1 MTMNRLNMNK
11 NPLLSITDLIDFP
24 SIKPEHVVPGM
35 KSLIEEAQN
44 TLNVV
49 TQDSTPA
56 TWDDVI
62 TPLEK
67 KTLAL
72 SRAWGAVSHLMS
84 VCDEPELRKAYN
96 EALPLVTQFW
106 IGLSQSNLSQ
116 KYKAIRES
124 DEYAKLSAVR
134 QRIIDEELVDF
145 KLAGAFLPDDKKT
158 QLKSVKEALAQES
171 QKFSEN
177 LLDATNAYSLLV
189 EDEKELAGI
198 PADDIASFK
207 ETAEAA
213 GQQGWRITLQIPH
226 YLAVLQYAQN
236 RKLRETLY
244 HAYVTRASELDFE
257 GKFNNNDVMRR
268 IVELRAQEASLLGY
282 QNYGEVSL
290 ATKMAKSPA
299 EVIAFLRDLA
309 QKSLPQAKEDMNE
322 VKTFAKDK
330 LGISDP
336 QSWDLPYA
344 SEKLR
349 EARYSF
355 SDQEVKQ
362 YFTLPAVFSGLFG
375 LVQKLFDIRIVKDT
389 APVWHPD
396 VQFFRIENKDG
407 EKIAQFY
414 MDLYARPNKRGGAWM
429 DNDRTRN
436 RLYGT
441 LQTPVAYLVCNFA
454 KPVGGKPALLTHDDV
469 LTLFHE
475 FGHGLHHMLSRIEE
489 PAASGINGVEWDAVE
504 CPSQFMENF
513 AWDWTVLESL
523 TSHVQTGEKL
533 PRTLYDKMLAAKNF
547 QSAMAMVRQLEFGL
561 FDMRLHTEFNPQKDT
576 ILGLLSN
583 VRKEVAVTHQ
593 PDYNRFPNSF
603 SHIFA
608 GGYAAG
614 YYSYKWAEV
623 LSSDAFSLFEETG
636 VLNPET
642 GKKWLNEVLAVG
654 SSRPA
659 MESFIAFRGRAP
671 RIDALLRHSGIRP
684 IAK

>member
-1 MTMNRLNMNK
+1 MSN
-11 NPLLSITDLIDFP
+11 NPLLSINDLIDFP
-24 SIKPEHVVPGM
+24 AIKPEHVVPAM
-35 KSLIEEAQN
+35 KSLIADAQE
-44 TLNVV
+44 TLSIV
-49 TQDSTPA
+49 TQDLTPA

-84 VCDEPELRKAYN
+84 VCDEPQLRKAYN
-96 EALPLVTQFW
+96 EALPIVTQFW
-106 IGLSQSNLSQ
+106 IGLSQSSLSQ
-116 KYKAIRES
+116 KYKAIKES
-124 DEYAKLSAVR
+124 DGFKNLSAVR
-134 QRIIDEELVDF
+134 QRIINEELIDF
-145 KLAGAFLPDDKKT
+145 KLAGAFLPEDRKAELKT
-158 QLKSVKEALAQES
+158 VKETLAQES

-177 LLDATNAYSLLV
+177 LLDATNAYGLLV
-189 EDEKELAGI
+189 DDEKELAGI
-198 PADDIASFK
+198 PADDIAAFK
-207 ETAEAA
+207 ETAQAA
-213 GQQGWRITLQIPH
+213 NQEGYRITLQIPH

-244 HAYVTRASELDFE
+244 HAYVIRASELDFD

-268 IVELRAQEASLLGY
+268 IVDLRAQEARLLGY
-282 QNYGEVSL
+282 RNYGEVSL
-290 ATKMAKSPA
+290 ATKMAKTPE
-299 EVIAFLRDLA
+299 EVVAFLRDLA
-309 QKSLPQAKEDMNE
+309 QKSLPQAKADMAE
-322 VKTFAKDK
+322 VKAFAKDN
-330 LGISDP
+330 LGIADP
-336 QSWDLPYA
+336 QSWDLPHA

-349 EARYSF
+349 EARYAY

-362 YFTLPAVFSGLFG
+362 YFTLPAVFNGLFG
-375 LVQKLFDIRIVKDT
+375 LVQTLFNIRIVKDN

-396 VQFFRIENKDG
+396 VQFFRIENAQG

-414 MDLYARPNKRGGAWM
+414 VDLYARPNKRGGAWM

-436 RLYGT
+436 RLYGA

-454 KPVGGKPALLTHDDV
+454 KPVGDKPALLTHDDV

-489 PAASGINGVEWDAVE
+489 PSASGINGVEWDAVE

-533 PRTLYDKMLAAKNF
+533 PRSLYDKMLAAKNF

-561 FDMRLHTEFNPQKDT
+561 FDMLLHTEFDSQKDN
-576 ILGLLSN
+576 ILDLLAE
-583 VRKEVAVTHQ
+583 VRKEVAVTKQ

-659 MESFIAFRGRAP
+659 MDSFIAFRGRAP
-671 RIDALLRHSGIRP
+671 KIDALLRHSGIKP

>member
-1 MTMNRLNMNK
+1 MSN

-24 SIKPEHVVPGM
+24 AIKPEHVVPGM
-35 KSLIEEAQN
+35 KALIEEAQA
-44 TLNVV
+44 TLTEV
-49 TQDSTPA
+49 TKDTTPA

-62 TPLEK
+62 APLER

-84 VCDEPELRKAYN
+84 VCDEPQLRKAYN
-96 EALPLVTQFW
+96 EALPIVTQFW

-116 KYKAIRES
+116 KYKAIKES
-124 DEYAKLSAVR
+124 AAFKSLSAVR
-134 QRIIDEELVDF
+134 RRIINEELIDF
-145 KLAGAFLPDDKKT
+145 KLAGAFLPQAQKAELKK
-158 QLKSVKEALAQES
+158 VKEALAQES

-177 LLDATNAYSLLV
+177 LLDATNAYGLLV
-189 EDEKELAGI
+189 EDVKELEGI

-207 ETAEAA
+207 ETAEAN
-213 GQQGWRITLQIPH
+213 QQKGYRITLQVPH

-244 HAYVTRASELDFE
+244 HAYVTRASEFDFE
-257 GKFNNNDVMRR
+257 GKFNNNEVMRR
-268 IVELRAQEASLLGY
+268 IVELREKEASILGY
-282 QNYGEVSL
+282 RNYGEVSL
-290 ATKMAKSPA
+290 ATKMAQSPDQ
-299 EVIAFLRDLA
+299 VIAFLRDLA
-309 QKSLPQAKEDMNE
+309 QKSLPQAKADMAE
-322 VKTFAKDK
+322 VKTFAKEK
-330 LGISDP
+330 LGIDDP
-336 QSWDLPYA
+336 QSWDLPFA

-349 EARYSF
+349 EARYAY

-362 YFTLPAVFSGLFG
+362 YFTLPAVFKGLFG
-375 LVQKLFDIRIVKDT
+375 LVQTLFNIRIVKDN

-396 VQFFRIENKDG
+396 VQFFRIENAQG
-407 EKIAQFY
+407 EKVAQFY
-414 MDLYARPNKRGGAWM
+414 VDLYARPNKRGGAWM

-436 RLYGT
+436 CLYGS

-454 KPVGGKPALLTHDDV
+454 KPVGDKPSLLTHDDV

-475 FGHGLHHMLSRIEE
+475 FGHSLHHMLSRIEE

-533 PRTLYDKMLAAKNF
+533 PRSLYDKMLAAKNF

-561 FDMRLHTEFNPQKDT
+561 FDMLLHTEFDSQKDN
-576 ILGLLSN
+576 ILDLLAK
-583 VRKEVAVTHQ
+583 VRKEVAVTEQ

-659 MESFIAFRGRAP
+659 MDSFIAFRGRAP
-671 RIDALLRHSGIRP
+671 KIDALLRHSGIKP

>member
-1 MTMNRLNMNK
+1 MSN
-11 NPLLSITDLIDFP
+11 NPLLSINDLIDFP
-24 SIKPEHVVPGM
+24 AIKPEHVVPAM
-35 KSLIEEAQN
+35 KSLIADAQE
-44 TLNVV
+44 TLSIV
-49 TQDSTPA
+49 TQDLTPA

-96 EALPLVTQFW
+96 EALPIVTQFW
-106 IGLSQSNLSQ
+106 IGLSQSSLSQ
-116 KYKAIRES
+116 KYKAIKES
-124 DEYAKLSAVR
+124 DGFKNLSAVR
-134 QRIIDEELVDF
+134 QRIINEELIDF
-145 KLAGAFLPDDKKT
+145 KLAGAFLPEDRKT
-158 QLKSVKEALAQES
+158 ELKTVKETLAQES

-177 LLDATNAYSLLV
+177 LLDATNAYGLLV
-189 EDEKELAGI
+189 DDEKELAGI
-198 PADDIASFK
+198 PADDIAAFK
-207 ETAEAA
+207 ETAQAA
-213 GQQGWRITLQIPH
+213 NQEGYRITLQIPH

-244 HAYVTRASELDFE
+244 HAYVIRASELDFD

-268 IVELRAQEASLLGY
+268 IVELRAQEARLLGY
-282 QNYGEVSL
+282 KNYGEVSL
-290 ATKMAKSPA
+290 ATKMAKTPE
-299 EVIAFLRDLA
+299 EVVAFLRDLA
-309 QKSLPQAKEDMNE
+309 QKSLPQAKADMAE
-322 VKTFAKDK
+322 VKAFAKDN
-330 LGISDP
+330 LGIADP

-349 EARYSF
+349 EARYAY

-362 YFTLPAVFSGLFG
+362 YFTLPAVFNGLFG
-375 LVQKLFDIRIVKDT
+375 LVQTLFNIRIVKDN

-396 VQFFRIENKDG
+396 VQFFRIENAQG

-414 MDLYARPNKRGGAWM
+414 VDLYARPNKRGGAWM

-436 RLYGT
+436 RLYGS

-454 KPVGGKPALLTHDDV
+454 KPVGDKPALLTHDDV

-489 PAASGINGVEWDAVE
+489 PSASGINGVEWDAVE

-533 PRTLYDKMLAAKNF
+533 PRSLYDKMLAAKNF

-561 FDMRLHTEFNPQKDT
+561 FDMLLHTEFDSQKDN
-576 ILGLLSN
+576 ILDLLAQ
-583 VRKEVAVTHQ
+583 VRKEVAVTQQ

-659 MESFIAFRGRAP
+659 MDSFIAFRGRAP
-671 RIDALLRHSGIRP
+671 KIDALLRHSGIKP

>member
-1 MTMNRLNMNK
+1 M
-11 NPLLSITDLIDFP
+11 NPLLTLNDLIDFP

-35 KSLIEEAQN
+35 KTLIAEAQAV
-44 TLNVV
+44 LDNV
-49 TQDSTPA
+49 TKESTPP
-56 TWDDVI
+56 TWEDVI

-67 KTLAL
+67 KTLTL

-96 EALPLVTQFW
+96 EALPIVTQFW

-124 DEYAKLSAVR
+124 EEFKNLSAVR
-134 QRIIDEELVDF
+134 QRIVNEELIDF
-145 KLAGAFLPDDKKT
+145 KLAGAFLPKDKKAE
-158 QLKSVKEALAQES
+158 LKTVKESLAQES

-177 LLDATNAYSLLV
+177 LLDATNAYGLLV

-213 GQQGWRITLQIPH
+213 DQKGYRITLQIPH
-226 YLAVLQYAQN
+226 YLAVLQYADN

-257 GKFNNNDVMRR
+257 GKFNNNDVMNR
-268 IVELRAQEASLLGY
+268 IVELRAKEASLLGY
-282 QNYGEVSL
+282 RNYGEVSL
-290 ATKMAKSPA
+290 ATKMAKSPQ
-299 EVIAFLRDLA
+299 EVVSFLRDLA
-309 QKSLPQAKEDMNE
+309 QKSLPQAKADMAE
-322 VKTFAKDK
+322 VKTFAKEK
-330 LGISDP
+330 LGIDDP

-349 EARYSF
+349 EAQYAF

-362 YFTLPAVFSGLFG
+362 YFTLPAVFKGLFG
-375 LVQKLFDIRIVKDT
+375 LVQTLFNIRIVKDN

-396 VQFFRIENKDG
+396 VKFFRIENAQG

-436 RLYGT
+436 RLYGK

-454 KPVGGKPALLTHDDV
+454 KPVGDKPALLTHVDV

-513 AWDWTVLESL
+513 AWDWTVIENL

-533 PRTLYDKMLAAKNF
+533 PRSLYDKMLAAKNF

-561 FDMRLHTEFNPQKDT
+561 FDMLLHTEFDPAKDS
-576 ILGLLSN
+576 IQSLLLK

-636 VLNPET
+636 VLNSQT
-642 GKKWLNEVLAVG
+642 GKKWLDEVLAVG

-659 MESFIAFRGRAP
+659 MDSFIAFRGRAP
-671 RIDALLRHSGIRP
+671 KIDALLRHSGIKP

>member
-1 MTMNRLNMNK
+1 MSN
-11 NPLLSITDLIDFP
+11 NPLLSINDLIDFP
-24 SIKPEHVVPGM
+24 AIKPEHVVPAM
-35 KSLIEEAQN
+35 KSLIADAQE
-44 TLNVV
+44 TLSIV
-49 TQDSTPA
+49 TQDLTPA

-96 EALPLVTQFW
+96 EALPIVTQFW
-106 IGLSQSNLSQ
+106 IGLSQSSLSQ
-116 KYKAIRES
+116 KYKAIKES
-124 DEYAKLSAVR
+124 DGFKNLSAVR
-134 QRIIDEELVDF
+134 QRIINEELIDF
-145 KLAGAFLPDDKKT
+145 KLAGAFLPEDKKAE
-158 QLKSVKEALAQES
+158 LKTVKETLAQES

-177 LLDATNAYSLLV
+177 LLDATNAYGLLV
-189 EDEKELAGI
+189 DDEKDLAGI
-198 PADDIASFK
+198 PADDIAAFK
-207 ETAEAA
+207 ETAQAA
-213 GQQGWRITLQIPH
+213 NQEGYRITLQIPH

-244 HAYVTRASELDFE
+244 HAYVIRASELDFD

-268 IVELRAQEASLLGY
+268 IVDLRAQEARLLGY
-282 QNYGEVSL
+282 RNYGEVSL
-290 ATKMAKSPA
+290 ATKMAKTPE
-299 EVIAFLRDLA
+299 EVVAFLRDLA
-309 QKSLPQAKEDMNE
+309 QKSLPQAKADMAE
-322 VKTFAKDK
+322 VKAFAKDN
-330 LGISDP
+330 LGIADP

-349 EARYSF
+349 EARYAY

-362 YFTLPAVFSGLFG
+362 YFTLPAVFNGLFG
-375 LVQKLFDIRIVKDT
+375 LVQTLFNIRIVKDN

-396 VQFFRIENKDG
+396 VQFFRIENAQG

-414 MDLYARPNKRGGAWM
+414 VDLYARPNKRGGAWM

-436 RLYGT
+436 RLYGA

-454 KPVGGKPALLTHDDV
+454 KPVGDKPALLTHDDV

-489 PAASGINGVEWDAVE
+489 PSASGINGVEWDAVE

-533 PRTLYDKMLAAKNF
+533 PRSLYDKMLAAKNF

-561 FDMRLHTEFNPQKDT
+561 FDMLLHTEFDSQKDN
-576 ILGLLSN
+576 ILDLLAQ
-583 VRKEVAVTHQ
+583 VREEVAVTQQ

-659 MESFIAFRGRAP
+659 MDSFIAFRGRAP
-671 RIDALLRHSGIRP
+671 KIDALLRHSGIKP

>member
-1 MTMNRLNMNK
+1 M
-11 NPLLSITDLIDFP
+11 NPLLTLNDLIDFP

-35 KSLIEEAQN
+35 KALIAEAQRV
-44 TLNVV
+44 LDNV
-49 TQDSTPA
+49 TKESTPA
-56 TWDDVI
+56 TWEDVI

-67 KTLAL
+67 KTLTL

-96 EALPLVTQFW
+96 EALPIVTQFW

-124 DEYAKLSAVR
+124 EGFKDLSAVR
-134 QRIIDEELVDF
+134 QRIVNEELIDF
-145 KLAGAFLPDDKKT
+145 KLAGAFLPEDKKAE
-158 QLKSVKEALAQES
+158 LKKVKESLAQES

-177 LLDATNAYSLLV
+177 LLDATNAYGLLV
-189 EDEKELAGI
+189 KDEKELAGI

-213 GQQGWRITLQIPH
+213 DQKGYRITLQIPH
-226 YLAVLQYAQN
+226 YLAVLQYADN

-257 GKFNNNDVMRR
+257 GKFNNNEVMKR
-268 IVELRAQEASLLGY
+268 IVELRATEASLLGY
-282 QNYGEVSL
+282 HNYGEVSL
-290 ATKMAKSPA
+290 ATKMANTPK
-299 EVIAFLRDLA
+299 EVVSFLRDLA
-309 QKSLPQAKEDMNE
+309 QKSLPQAKADMAE
-322 VKTFAKDK
+322 VKAFAKEK
-330 LGISDP
+330 LGIEDP

-349 EARYSF
+349 EAQYAF

-362 YFTLPAVFSGLFG
+362 YFTLPAVFKGLFG
-375 LVQKLFDIRIVKDT
+375 LVQTLFNIRIVKDR

-396 VQFFRIENKDG
+396 VQFFRIENAQG

-436 RLYGT
+436 RLYGE

-454 KPVGGKPALLTHDDV
+454 KPVGDKPALLTHDDV

-513 AWDWTVLESL
+513 AWDWTVIENL
-523 TSHVQTGEKL
+523 TARVQTGEKL
-533 PRTLYDKMLAAKNF
+533 PRSLYDKMLAAKNF

-561 FDMRLHTEFNPQKDT
+561 FDMLLHTEFDPTKDT
-576 ILGLLSN
+576 IQGLLLQ

-636 VLNPET
+636 VLNPQT
-642 GKKWLNEVLAVG
+642 GKKWLEEVLAVG

-671 RIDALLRHSGIRP
+671 RIDALLRHSGIKP

>member
-1 MTMNRLNMNK
+1 MSN
-11 NPLLSITDLIDFP
+11 NPLLSISDLIDFP
-24 SIKPEHVVPGM
+24 AIKPEHVVPAM
-35 KSLIEEAQN
+35 KSLIADAQE
-44 TLNVV
+44 TLTAV

-67 KTLAL
+67 KTLSL

-84 VCDEPELRKAYN
+84 VCDEPQLRKAYN
-96 EALPLVTQFW
+96 EALPIVTQFW
-106 IGLSQSNLSQ
+106 IGLSQSSLSQ
-116 KYKAIRES
+116 KYKAIKES
-124 DEYAKLSAVR
+124 DSFRNLSAVR
-134 QRIIDEELVDF
+134 QRIINEELIDF
-145 KLAGAFLPDDKKT
+145 KLAGAFLPEDKKAE
-158 QLKSVKEALAQES
+158 LKTVKETLAQES

-177 LLDATNAYSLLV
+177 LLDATNAYGLLV
-189 EDEKELAGI
+189 DDEKELAGI
-198 PADDIASFK
+198 PADDIAAFK
-207 ETAEAA
+207 ETAQAA
-213 GQQGWRITLQIPH
+213 NQEGYRITLQIPH

-244 HAYVTRASELDFE
+244 HAYVIRASELDFD
-257 GKFNNNDVMRR
+257 GKFNNNNVMRR
-268 IVELRAQEASLLGY
+268 IVDLRAQEARLLGY
-282 QNYGEVSL
+282 RNYGEVSL
-290 ATKMAKSPA
+290 ATKMAKTPE
-299 EVIAFLRDLA
+299 EVVAFLRDLA
-309 QKSLPQAKEDMNE
+309 QKSLPQANADMAE
-322 VKTFAKDK
+322 VKAFAKDN
-330 LGISDP
+330 LGIADP

-349 EARYSF
+349 EARYAY

-375 LVQKLFDIRIVKDT
+375 LVQTLFNIRIVKDN

-396 VQFFRIENKDG
+396 VQFFRIENAQG

-414 MDLYARPNKRGGAWM
+414 VDLYARPNKRGGAWM

-436 RLYGT
+436 RLYGS

-454 KPVGGKPALLTHDDV
+454 KPVGDKPALLTHDDV

-489 PAASGINGVEWDAVE
+489 PSASGINGVEWDAVE

-533 PRTLYDKMLAAKNF
+533 PRSLYDKMLAAKNF

-561 FDMRLHTEFNPQKDT
+561 FDMLLHTEFDSQKDN
-576 ILGLLSN
+576 ILDLLAE
-583 VRKEVAVTHQ
+583 VRKEVAVTKQ

-642 GKKWLNEVLAVG
+642 GQKWLNEVLAVG

-659 MESFIAFRGRAP
+659 MDSFIAFRGRAP
-671 RIDALLRHSGIRP
+671 KIDALLRHSGIKP

>member
-1 MTMNRLNMNK
+1 M
-11 NPLLSITDLIDFP
+11 NPLLTINDLIDFP

-35 KSLIEEAQN
+35 KTLIAEAQAV
-44 TLNVV
+44 LDNV
-49 TQDSTPA
+49 TKESTPA
-56 TWDDVI
+56 TWEDVI

-67 KTLAL
+67 KTLTL

-96 EALPLVTQFW
+96 EALPIVTQFW

-124 DEYAKLSAVR
+124 EEFKNLSAVR
-134 QRIIDEELVDF
+134 QRIVNEELIDF
-145 KLAGAFLPDDKKT
+145 KLAGAFLPKDKKAE
-158 QLKSVKEALAQES
+158 LKTVKESLAQES

-177 LLDATNAYSLLV
+177 LLDATNAYGLLI

-213 GQQGWRITLQIPH
+213 DQKGYRITLQIPH
-226 YLAVLQYAQN
+226 YLAVLQYADN

-257 GKFNNNDVMRR
+257 GKFNNNDVMNR
-268 IVELRAQEASLLGY
+268 IVELRAKEASLLGY
-282 QNYGEVSL
+282 RNYGEVSL
-290 ATKMAKSPA
+290 ATKMAKSPQ
-299 EVIAFLRDLA
+299 EVVSFLRDLA
-309 QKSLPQAKEDMNE
+309 QKSLPQAKADMAE
-322 VKTFAKDK
+322 VKTFAKEK
-330 LGISDP
+330 LGIDDP

-349 EARYSF
+349 EAQYAF

-362 YFTLPAVFSGLFG
+362 YFTLPAVFKGLFG
-375 LVQKLFDIRIVKDT
+375 LVQTLFNIRIVKDN

-396 VQFFRIENKDG
+396 VQFFRIENAQG

-436 RLYGT
+436 RLYGK

-454 KPVGGKPALLTHDDV
+454 KPVGDKPALLTHDDV

-513 AWDWTVLESL
+513 AWDWTVIENL

-533 PRTLYDKMLAAKNF
+533 PRSLYDKMLAAKNF

-561 FDMRLHTEFNPQKDT
+561 FDMLLHTEFDPAKDS
-576 ILGLLSN
+576 IQSLLLK

-636 VLNPET
+636 VLNSQT
-642 GKKWLNEVLAVG
+642 GKKWLDEVLAVG

-659 MESFIAFRGRAP
+659 MDSFIAFRGRAP
-671 RIDALLRHSGIRP
+671 KIDALLRHSGIKP

>member
-1 MTMNRLNMNK
+1 MAVNMSN

-24 SIKPEHVVPGM
+24 SIKPEHIVPGM
-35 KSLIEEAQN
+35 KALIEEAQAAL
-44 TLNVV
+44 TEV
-49 TQDSTPA
+49 TKDTTPA

-62 TPLEK
+62 APLER

-84 VCDEPELRKAYN
+84 VCDEPNLRKAYN
-96 EALPLVTQFW
+96 EALPTVTQFW

-116 KYKAIRES
+116 KYKAIKES
-124 DEYAKLSAVR
+124 EAFKSLSPVR
-134 QRIIDEELVDF
+134 QRIINEELIDF
-145 KLAGAFLPDDKKT
+145 KLAGAFLPDEQKA
-158 QLKSVKEALAQES
+158 QLKTVKESLAQES

-207 ETAEAA
+207 ETAEANNQK
-213 GQQGWRITLQIPH
+213 GYRITLQVPH

-244 HAYVTRASELDFE
+244 HAYVTRASEFDFD

-268 IVELRAQEASLLGY
+268 IVALREKEAKILGY
-282 QNYGEVSL
+282 RNYGEVSL
-290 ATKMAKSPA
+290 ATKMAESPDQ
-299 EVIAFLRDLA
+299 VIAFLRDLA
-309 QKSLPQAKEDMNE
+309 QKSLPQAKTDMAE
-322 VKTFAKDK
+322 VKTFAKEK
-330 LGISDP
+330 LGIDDP
-336 QSWDLPYA
+336 QSWDLPFA

-349 EARYSF
+349 EARYAY

-362 YFTLPAVFSGLFG
+362 YFTLPAVFKGLFG
-375 LVQKLFDIRIVKDT
+375 LVQTLFNIRIVKDT

-396 VQFFRIENKDG
+396 VQFFRIENEKG
-407 EKIAQFY
+407 EKVAQFY

-454 KPVGGKPALLTHDDV
+454 KPVGDKPALLTHDDV

-513 AWDWTVLESL
+513 AWDWTVLENL
-523 TSHVQTGEKL
+523 TSHVKTGEKL
-533 PRTLYDKMLAAKNF
+533 PRALYEKMLAAKNF

-561 FDMRLHTEFNPQKDT
+561 FDMLLHTSFDSSKDD
-576 ILGLLSN
+576 ILTLLN
-583 VRKEVAVTHQ
+583 EVRKEVAVTVQ
-593 PDYNRFPNSF
+593 PDYNRFANSF

-659 MESFIAFRGRAP
+659 MDSFIAFRGRAP
-671 RIDALLRHSGIRP
+671 RIDALLRHSGIKP
-684 IAK
+684 VAQ

>member
-1 MTMNRLNMNK
+1 MST

-24 SIKPEHVVPGM
+24 AIKPEHVVPGM
-35 KSLIEEAQN
+35 KALIDDAQK
-44 TLNVV
+44 TLTAV

-62 TPLEK
+62 SPLEK

-84 VCDEPELRKAYN
+84 VCDEPQLRKAYN
-96 EALPLVTQFW
+96 EALPIVTQFW

-116 KYKAIRES
+116 KYKAIKESREFK
-124 DEYAKLSAVR
+124 KLSSVR
-134 QRIIDEELVDF
+134 QRIINEELIDF
-145 KLAGAFLPDDKKT
+145 KLAGAFLPADKKAE
-158 QLKSVKEALAQES
+158 LKKVKETLAQES

-177 LLDATNAYSLLV
+177 LLDATNAYGLLV

-207 ETAEAA
+207 ETAEAT
-213 GQQGWRITLQIPH
+213 GQKGYRITLQVPH

-244 HAYVTRASELDFE
+244 HAYVTRASEFDFE

-268 IVELRAQEASLLGY
+268 IVQLREEEAKFLGY
-282 QNYGEVSL
+282 KNYGEVSL
-290 ATKMAKSPA
+290 ATKMADSP
-299 EVIAFLRDLA
+299 EQVVSFLRDLA
-309 QKSLPQAKEDMNE
+309 HKSLPQAKADMAE
-322 VKTFAKDK
+322 VKTFAKEK
-330 LGISDP
+330 LGIDDP

-349 EARYSF
+349 EAQYAF

-362 YFTLPAVFSGLFG
+362 YFTLPAVFGGLFG
-375 LVQKLFDIRIVKDT
+375 LVQTLFNIRIVKDT

-396 VQFFRIENKDG
+396 VQFFRIENEQG

-436 RLYGT
+436 RLYGE

-454 KPVGGKPALLTHDDV
+454 KPVGDKPALLTHDDV

-523 TSHVQTGEKL
+523 TSHVQTREKL
-533 PRTLYDKMLAAKNF
+533 PRQLFEKMLAAKNF

-561 FDMRLHTEFNPQKDT
+561 FDMLLHTQFNAQKDS
-576 ILGLLSN
+576 ILDLLNN
-583 VRKEVAVTHQ
+583 VRKEVAVTQQ
-593 PDYNRFPNSF
+593 PAYNRFANSF

-636 VLNPET
+636 ILNPQT
-642 GKKWLNEVLAVG
+642 GKKWLDEVLAVG

-671 RIDALLRHSGIRP
+671 RIDALLRHSGIKP
-684 IAK
+684 FAE

>member
-1 MTMNRLNMNK
+1 MSN
-11 NPLLSITDLIDFP
+11 NPLLSINDLIDFP
-24 SIKPEHVVPGM
+24 AIKPEHVVPAM
-35 KSLIEEAQN
+35 KSLIADAQE
-44 TLNVV
+44 TLSTV
-49 TQDSTPA
+49 TEDLTPA

-96 EALPLVTQFW
+96 EALPIVTQFW
-106 IGLSQSNLSQ
+106 IGLSQSSLSQ
-116 KYKAIRES
+116 KYKAIKES
-124 DEYAKLSAVR
+124 DSFKNLSAVR
-134 QRIIDEELVDF
+134 QRIINEELIDF
-145 KLAGAFLPDDKKT
+145 KLAGAFLPEDRKT
-158 QLKSVKEALAQES
+158 ELKTVKETLAQES

-177 LLDATNAYSLLV
+177 LLDATNAYGLLV
-189 EDEKELAGI
+189 DDEKELAGI
-198 PADDIASFK
+198 PADDIAAFK
-207 ETAEAA
+207 ETAQAA
-213 GQQGWRITLQIPH
+213 NQEGYRITLQIPH

-244 HAYVTRASELDFE
+244 HAYVIRASELDFD
-257 GKFNNNDVMRR
+257 GKFNNNDVMRH
-268 IVELRAQEASLLGY
+268 IVELRAQEARLLGY
-282 QNYGEVSL
+282 KNYGEVSL
-290 ATKMAKSPA
+290 ATKMAKTPQ
-299 EVIAFLRDLA
+299 EVVAFLRDLA
-309 QKSLPQAKEDMNE
+309 QKSLPQAKADMAE
-322 VKTFAKDK
+322 VKAFAKDN
-330 LGISDP
+330 LGIADP

-349 EARYSF
+349 EARYAY

-362 YFTLPAVFSGLFG
+362 YFTLPAVFNGLFG
-375 LVQKLFDIRIVKDT
+375 LVQTLFNIRIVKDN

-396 VQFFRIENKDG
+396 VQFFRIENAQG

-414 MDLYARPNKRGGAWM
+414 VDLYARPNKRGGAWM

-436 RLYGT
+436 RLYGS

-454 KPVGGKPALLTHDDV
+454 KPVGDKPALLTHDDV

-489 PAASGINGVEWDAVE
+489 PSASGINGVEWDAVE

-533 PRTLYDKMLAAKNF
+533 PRSLYDKMLAAKNF

-561 FDMRLHTEFNPQKDT
+561 FDMLLHTEFDSQKDN
-576 ILGLLSN
+576 ILDLLAQ
-583 VRKEVAVTHQ
+583 VRKEVAVTQQ

-659 MESFIAFRGRAP
+659 MDSFIAFRGRAP
-671 RIDALLRHSGIRP
+671 KIDALLRHSGIKP

>member
-1 MTMNRLNMNK
+1 M
-11 NPLLSITDLIDFP
+11 NPLLTINDLIDFP

-35 KSLIEEAQN
+35 KTLIAEAQRV
-44 TLNVV
+44 LDNV
-49 TQDSTPA
+49 TKESTPA
-56 TWDDVI
+56 TWEDVI

-96 EALPLVTQFW
+96 EALPIVTQFW

-124 DEYAKLSAVR
+124 EEFKNLSAVR
-134 QRIIDEELVDF
+134 QRIVNEELIDF
-145 KLAGAFLPDDKKT
+145 KLAGAFLPKDKKAE
-158 QLKSVKEALAQES
+158 LKTVKESLAQES

-177 LLDATNAYSLLV
+177 LLDATNAYGLLV

-213 GQQGWRITLQIPH
+213 DQIGYRITLQIPH
-226 YLAVLQYAQN
+226 YLAVLQYADN

-257 GKFNNNDVMRR
+257 GKFNNNDVMNR
-268 IVELRAQEASLLGY
+268 IVELRAKEASLLGY
-282 QNYGEVSL
+282 RNYGEVSL
-290 ATKMAKSPA
+290 ATKMAKSPQ
-299 EVIAFLRDLA
+299 EVVSFLRDLA
-309 QKSLPQAKEDMNE
+309 QKSLPQAKADMAE
-322 VKTFAKDK
+322 VKTFAKEK
-330 LGISDP
+330 LGIDDP

-349 EARYSF
+349 EAQYAF

-362 YFTLPAVFSGLFG
+362 YFTLPAVFKGLFG
-375 LVQKLFDIRIVKDT
+375 LVQTLFNIRIVKDN

-396 VQFFRIENKDG
+396 VQFFRIENAQG

-436 RLYGT
+436 RLYGE

-454 KPVGGKPALLTHDDV
+454 KPVGDKPALLTHDDV

-513 AWDWTVLESL
+513 AWDWTVIENL

-533 PRTLYDKMLAAKNF
+533 PRSLYDKMLAAKNF

-561 FDMRLHTEFNPQKDT
+561 FDMLLHTEFDPTKDS
-576 ILGLLSN
+576 IQSLLLK

-636 VLNPET
+636 VLNPQT
-642 GKKWLNEVLAVG
+642 GKKWLDEVLAVG

-659 MESFIAFRGRAP
+659 MDSFIAFRGRAP
-671 RIDALLRHSGIRP
+671 KIDALLRHSGIKP

>member
-1 MTMNRLNMNK
+1 MST

-24 SIKPEHVVPGM
+24 AIKPEHVVPGM
-35 KSLIEEAQN
+35 KALIDDAQK
-44 TLNVV
+44 TLAVV

-62 TPLEK
+62 SPLEK

-96 EALPLVTQFW
+96 EALPIVTQFW

-116 KYKAIRES
+116 KYKAIKES
-124 DEYAKLSAVR
+124 SEFKKLSSVR
-134 QRIIDEELVDF
+134 QRIINEELIDF
-145 KLAGAFLPDDKKT
+145 KLAGAFLPEDKKAE
-158 QLKSVKEALAQES
+158 LKKVKETLAQES

-177 LLDATNAYSLLV
+177 LLDATNAYGLLV
-189 EDEKELAGI
+189 EDGKELAGI

-213 GQQGWRITLQIPH
+213 GQKGYRITLQVPH

-244 HAYVTRASELDFE
+244 HAYVTRASEFDFE

-268 IVELRAQEASLLGY
+268 IVQLREEEAKLLGY
-282 QNYGEVSL
+282 KNYGEVSL
-290 ATKMAKSPA
+290 ATKMADSP
-299 EVIAFLRDLA
+299 EQVISFLRDLA
-309 QKSLPQAKEDMNE
+309 QKSLPQAKTDMAE
-322 VKTFAKDK
+322 VKTFAKEK
-330 LGISDP
+330 LGIEDP

-349 EARYSF
+349 EAQYSF

-362 YFTLPAVFSGLFG
+362 YFTLPAVFNGLFG
-375 LVQKLFDIRIVKDT
+375 LVQTLFNIRIVKDT

-396 VQFFRIENKDG
+396 VQFFRIENEQG
-407 EKIAQFY
+407 EKVAQFY

-436 RLYGT
+436 RLYGE

-454 KPVGGKPALLTHDDV
+454 KPVGDKPALLTHDDV

-533 PRTLYDKMLAAKNF
+533 PRQLFEKMLAAKNF

-561 FDMRLHTEFNPQKDT
+561 FDMLLHTQFNAQKDS
-576 ILGLLSN
+576 ILDLLNN
-583 VRKEVAVTHQ
+583 VRKEVAVTQQ
-593 PDYNRFPNSF
+593 PAYNRFANSF

-636 VLNPET
+636 ILNPQT
-642 GKKWLNEVLAVG
+642 GKKWLDEVLAVG

-671 RIDALLRHSGIRP
+671 RIDALLRHSGIKP
-684 IAK
+684 FAK

>member
-1 MTMNRLNMNK
+1 MVT
-11 NPLLSITDLIDFP
+11 NPLLSISDLIDFP
-24 SIKPEHVVPGM
+24 NIQPKHVMPAM
-35 KSLIEEAQN
+35 KELIDEAQK
-44 TLNVV
+44 TLNTV
-49 TQDSTPA
+49 TRPDTPA

-62 TPLEK
+62 VPLEK

-72 SRAWGAVSHLMS
+72 SRGWGAVSHLMS
-84 VCDEPELRKAYN
+84 VSDEPELRKAYN
-96 EALPLVTQFW
+96 EALPIVTQFW
-106 IGLSQSNLSQ
+106 IGLSQSTLSQ
-116 KYKAIRES
+116 KYRAIKES
-124 DEYAKLSAVR
+124 DEFKNLSPVR
-134 QRIIDEELVDF
+134 QRIINEELIDF
-145 KLAGAFLPDDKKT
+145 KLAGAFLPEEKKT
-158 QLKSVKEALAQES
+158 QLKAVKETLAQES

-177 LLDATNAYSLLV
+177 LLDATNAYGLLV
-189 EDEKELAGI
+189 ENEKDLAGI
-198 PADDIASFK
+198 PADDIESFK
-207 ETAEAA
+207 ETAQAA
-213 GQQGWRITLQIPH
+213 NQEGYRITLQVPH
-226 YLAVLQYAQN
+226 YLAVMQYADN
-236 RKLRETLY
+236 RSLRETLY
-244 HAYVTRASELDFE
+244 HAYVTRASEFDFD
-257 GKFNNNDVMRR
+257 GKFNNNDVMKR
-268 IVELRAQEASLLGY
+268 IVKLRAQEAALLGY
-282 QNYGEVSL
+282 KNYGEVSL
-290 ATKMAKSPA
+290 ATKMANTPQ
-299 EVIAFLRDLA
+299 EVVAFLRDLA
-309 QKSLPQAKEDMNE
+309 AKSRPQAKADMAE
-322 VKTFAKDK
+322 VKAFAKEK
-330 LGISDP
+330 LGIDDP

-349 EARYSF
+349 QARYAY

-362 YFTLPAVFSGLFG
+362 YFTLPAVFKGLFG
-375 LVQKLFDIRIVKDT
+375 LVQKLFGIRIVKDT

-396 VQFFRIENKDG
+396 VQFFRIENANG

-436 RLYGT
+436 RLYGA

-454 KPVGGKPALLTHDDV
+454 KPVGDKPALLTHDDV

-489 PAASGINGVEWDAVE
+489 PAASGINGLEWDAVE

-513 AWDWTVLESL
+513 AWDWTVLENL

-533 PRTLYDKMLAAKNF
+533 PRSLYDKMLAAKNF

-561 FDMRLHTEFNPQKDT
+561 FDMLLHTEFDSEKDD
-576 ILGLLSN
+576 ILELLKE

-642 GKKWLNEVLAVG
+642 GKKWLDEVLAVG

-659 MESFIAFRGRAP
+659 MQSFIAFRGRAP
-671 RIDALLRHSGIRP
+671 KIDALLRHSGIQP
-684 IAK
+684 IKN

>member
-1 MTMNRLNMNK
+1 M
-11 NPLLSITDLIDFP
+11 NPLLSINDLIDFP

-35 KSLIEEAQN
+35 KALIAEAQAV
-44 TLNVV
+44 LDNV
-49 TQDSTPA
+49 TKETTPA
-56 TWDDVI
+56 TWEDVI

-96 EALPLVTQFW
+96 DALPIVTQFW

-124 DEYAKLSAVR
+124 EAFKNLSAVR
-134 QRIIDEELVDF
+134 QRIVNEELIDF
-145 KLAGAFLPDDKKT
+145 KLAGAFLPEDKKAE
-158 QLKSVKEALAQES
+158 LKIVKESLAQES

-177 LLDATNAYSLLV
+177 LLDATNAYGLLV

-213 GQQGWRITLQIPH
+213 DQKGYRITLQIPH
-226 YLAVLQYAQN
+226 YLAVLQYADN

-257 GKFNNNDVMRR
+257 GKFNNNDVMKR
-268 IVELRAQEASLLGY
+268 IVELRAREASLLGY
-282 QNYGEVSL
+282 HNYGEVSL
-290 ATKMAKSPA
+290 ATKMANSPQ
-299 EVIAFLRDLA
+299 EVVSFLRDLA
-309 QKSLPQAKEDMNE
+309 QKSLPQAKADMAE
-322 VKTFAKDK
+322 VKTFAKEK
-330 LGISDP
+330 LGIDDP

-349 EARYSF
+349 EAQYAF

-362 YFTLPAVFSGLFG
+362 YFTLPAVFKGLFG
-375 LVQKLFDIRIVKDT
+375 LVQTLFNIRIVKDT

-396 VQFFRIENKDG
+396 VQFFRIENKEG

-414 MDLYARPNKRGGAWM
+414 MDLYARANKRGGAWM

-436 RLYGT
+436 RLYGE

-454 KPVGGKPALLTHDDV
+454 KPVCDKPALLTHDDV

-513 AWDWTVLESL
+513 AWDWTVIESL

-533 PRTLYDKMLAAKNF
+533 PRALYDKMLAAKNF

-561 FDMRLHTEFNPQKDT
+561 FDMLLHTEFNPAKNT
-576 ILGLLSN
+576 IQGLLLQ

-636 VLNPET
+636 VLNPQT
-642 GKKWLNEVLAVG
+642 GKKWLDEVLSVG

-659 MESFIAFRGRAP
+659 MDSFIAFRGRAP
-671 RIDALLRHSGIRP
+671 RIDALLRHSGIKP

>member
-1 MTMNRLNMNK
+1 MSN
-11 NPLLSITDLIDFP
+11 NPLLSINDLIDFP
-24 SIKPEHVVPGM
+24 AIKPEHVVPAM
-35 KSLIEEAQN
+35 KSLIADAQE
-44 TLNVV
+44 TLTAV

-67 KTLAL
+67 KTLSL

-84 VCDEPELRKAYN
+84 VCDEPQLRKAYN
-96 EALPLVTQFW
+96 EALPIVTQFW
-106 IGLSQSNLSQ
+106 IGLSQSSLSQ
-116 KYKAIRES
+116 KYKAIKES
-124 DEYAKLSAVR
+124 DGFRNLSAVR
-134 QRIIDEELVDF
+134 QRIINEELIDF
-145 KLAGAFLPDDKKT
+145 KLAGAFLPEEKKAE
-158 QLKSVKEALAQES
+158 LKTVKETLAQES

-177 LLDATNAYSLLV
+177 LLDATNAYGLLV
-189 EDEKELAGI
+189 DDEKELAGI
-198 PADDIASFK
+198 PADDIAAFK
-207 ETAEAA
+207 ETAQAA
-213 GQQGWRITLQIPH
+213 NQEGYRITLQIPH

-244 HAYVTRASELDFE
+244 HAYVIRASELDFD

-268 IVELRAQEASLLGY
+268 IVDLRAQEARLLGY
-282 QNYGEVSL
+282 RNYGEVSL
-290 ATKMAKSPA
+290 ATKMAKTHE
-299 EVIAFLRDLA
+299 EVVAFLRDLA
-309 QKSLPQAKEDMNE
+309 QKSLPQAKADMAE
-322 VKTFAKDK
+322 VKAFAKDN
-330 LGISDP
+330 LGIADP

-349 EARYSF
+349 EARYAY

-362 YFTLPAVFSGLFG
+362 YFTLPAVFNGLFG
-375 LVQKLFDIRIVKDT
+375 LVQTLFNIRIVKDN
-389 APVWHPD
+389 ASVWHPD
-396 VQFFRIENKDG
+396 VQFFRIENAQG

-414 MDLYARPNKRGGAWM
+414 VDLYARPNKRGGAWM

-436 RLYGT
+436 RLYGA

-454 KPVGGKPALLTHDDV
+454 KPVGDKPALLTHDDV

-489 PAASGINGVEWDAVE
+489 PSASGINGVEWDAVE

-533 PRTLYDKMLAAKNF
+533 PRSLYDKMLAAKNF

-561 FDMRLHTEFNPQKDT
+561 FDMLLHTKFDSQKDN
-576 ILGLLSN
+576 ILDLLAE
-583 VRKEVAVTHQ
+583 VRKEVAVTKQ

-659 MESFIAFRGRAP
+659 MDSFIAFRGRAP
-671 RIDALLRHSGIRP
+671 KIDALLRHSGIKP

>member
-1 MTMNRLNMNK
+1 M
-11 NPLLSITDLIDFP
+11 NPLLTLNDLIDFP

-35 KSLIEEAQN
+35 KALIAEAQRV
-44 TLNVV
+44 LDNV
-49 TQDSTPA
+49 TKESTPA
-56 TWDDVI
+56 TWEDVI

-67 KTLAL
+67 KTLTL

-96 EALPLVTQFW
+96 EALPIVTQFW

-124 DEYAKLSAVR
+124 EGFKDLSAVR
-134 QRIIDEELVDF
+134 QRIVNEELIDF
-145 KLAGAFLPDDKKT
+145 KLAGAFLPEDKKAE
-158 QLKSVKEALAQES
+158 LKKVKESLAQES

-177 LLDATNAYSLLV
+177 LLDATNAYGLLV
-189 EDEKELAGI
+189 KDEKELAGI

-213 GQQGWRITLQIPH
+213 DQKGYRITLQIPH
-226 YLAVLQYAQN
+226 YLAVLQYADN

-257 GKFNNNDVMRR
+257 GKFNNNEVMKR
-268 IVELRAQEASLLGY
+268 IVELRATEASLLGY
-282 QNYGEVSL
+282 HNYGEVSL
-290 ATKMAKSPA
+290 ATKMANTPK
-299 EVIAFLRDLA
+299 EVVSFLRDLA
-309 QKSLPQAKEDMNE
+309 QKSLPQAKADMAE
-322 VKTFAKDK
+322 VKAFAKEK
-330 LGISDP
+330 LGIEDP

-349 EARYSF
+349 EAQYAF

-362 YFTLPAVFSGLFG
+362 YFTLPAVFKGLFG
-375 LVQKLFDIRIVKDT
+375 LVQTLFNIRIVKDR

-396 VQFFRIENKDG
+396 VQFFRIENAQG

-436 RLYGT
+436 RLYGE

-454 KPVGGKPALLTHDDV
+454 KPVGDKPALLTHDDV

-513 AWDWTVLESL
+513 AWDCTVIENL
-523 TSHVQTGEKL
+523 TARVQTGEKL
-533 PRTLYDKMLAAKNF
+533 PRSLYDKMLAAKNF

-561 FDMRLHTEFNPQKDT
+561 FDMLLHTEFDPTKDT
-576 ILGLLSN
+576 IQGLLLQ

-636 VLNPET
+636 VLNPQT
-642 GKKWLNEVLAVG
+642 GKKWLEEVLAVG

-671 RIDALLRHSGIRP
+671 RIDALLRHSGIKP

>member
-1 MTMNRLNMNK
+1 MST

-24 SIKPEHVVPGM
+24 AIKPEHVVPGM
-35 KSLIEEAQN
+35 KALIDDAQK
-44 TLNVV
+44 TLAVV

-62 TPLEK
+62 SPLEK

-96 EALPLVTQFW
+96 EALPIVTQFW

-116 KYKAIRES
+116 KYKAIKES
-124 DEYAKLSAVR
+124 SEFKKLSSVR
-134 QRIIDEELVDF
+134 QRIINEELIDF
-145 KLAGAFLPDDKKT
+145 KLAGAFLPEDKKAE
-158 QLKSVKEALAQES
+158 LKKVKETLAQES

-177 LLDATNAYSLLV
+177 LLDATNAYGLLV

-213 GQQGWRITLQIPH
+213 GQKGYRITLQVPH

-244 HAYVTRASELDFE
+244 HAYVTRASEFDFE

-268 IVELRAQEASLLGY
+268 IVQLREEEAKLLGY
-282 QNYGEVSL
+282 KNYGEVSL
-290 ATKMAKSPA
+290 ATKMADSP
-299 EVIAFLRDLA
+299 EQVISFLRDLA
-309 QKSLPQAKEDMNE
+309 QKSLPQAKTDMVE
-322 VKTFAKDK
+322 VKTFAKEK
-330 LGISDP
+330 LGIEDP

-349 EARYSF
+349 EAQYSF

-362 YFTLPAVFSGLFG
+362 YFTLPAVFNGLFG
-375 LVQKLFDIRIVKDT
+375 LVQTLFNIRIVKDT

-396 VQFFRIENKDG
+396 VQFFRIENEQG
-407 EKIAQFY
+407 EKVAQFY

-436 RLYGT
+436 RLYGE

-454 KPVGGKPALLTHDDV
+454 KPVGDKPALLTHDDV

-533 PRTLYDKMLAAKNF
+533 PRALFEKMLAAKNF

-561 FDMRLHTEFNPQKDT
+561 FDMLLHTQFNAQKDS
-576 ILGLLSN
+576 ILDLLNN
-583 VRKEVAVTHQ
+583 VRKEVAVTQQ
-593 PDYNRFPNSF
+593 PAYNRFANSF

-636 VLNPET
+636 ILNPQT
-642 GKKWLNEVLAVG
+642 GKKWLDEVLAVG

-671 RIDALLRHSGIRP
+671 RIDALLRHSGIKP
-684 IAK
+684 FAK

>member
-1 MTMNRLNMNK
+1 MST

-24 SIKPEHVVPGM
+24 AIKPEHIVPGM
-35 KSLIEEAQN
+35 KTLIDEAQQ
-44 TLNVV
+44 TLTAV
-49 TQDSTPA
+49 TQESTPA

-62 TPLEK
+62 TPLER

-84 VCDEPELRKAYN
+84 VRDEPQLRKAYN
-96 EALPLVTQFW
+96 EALPIVTQFW
-106 IGLSQSNLSQ
+106 IGLSQSTLSQ
-116 KYKAIRES
+116 KYKTIKES
-124 DEYAKLSAVR
+124 KEFQTLSLVR
-134 QRIIDEELVDF
+134 QRIINEELIDF
-145 KLAGAFLPDDKKT
+145 KLAGAFLPEDKKA
-158 QLKSVKEALAQES
+158 QLKSVKETLAQES

-177 LLDATNAYSLLV
+177 LLDATNAYGLLV
-189 EDEKELAGI
+189 DDEKELAGI

-207 ETAEAA
+207 ETAKATDQE
-213 GQQGWRITLQIPH
+213 GYRITLQIPH

-244 HAYVTRASELDFE
+244 HAYVTRASELDFD

-268 IVELRAQEASLLGY
+268 IVELREKEAVLLGY

-290 ATKMAKSPA
+290 ATKMAQSPN

-309 QKSLPQAKEDMNE
+309 QKSLPQAKADMAE
-322 VKTFAKDK
+322 VKAFAKEK
-330 LGISDP
+330 LGIANP
-336 QSWDLPYA
+336 QSWDLPFA

-349 EARYSF
+349 EARYSY

-362 YFTLPAVFSGLFG
+362 YFTLPAVFKGLFG
-375 LVQKLFDIRIVKDT
+375 LVQTLFNIRIVKDS

-396 VQFFRIENKDG
+396 VQFFRIENAKG

-436 RLYGT
+436 RLYGE
-441 LQTPVAYLVCNFA
+441 LQTPIAYLVCNFA
-454 KPVGGKPALLTHDDV
+454 KPVGDKPALLTHDDV

-513 AWDWTVLESL
+513 AWDWTVLENL

-533 PRTLYDKMLAAKNF
+533 PRALYDKMLAAKNF

-561 FDMRLHTEFNPQKDT
+561 FDMLLHTSFDSQKDD
-576 ILGLLSN
+576 ILTLLN
-583 VRKEVAVTHQ
+583 EVRKEVAVTEQ
-593 PDYNRFPNSF
+593 PAYNRFANSF

-636 VLNPET
+636 ILNPTT
-642 GKKWLNEVLAVG
+642 GQKWLNEVLAVG

-659 MESFIAFRGRAP
+659 MDSFIAFRGRAP
-671 RIDALLRHSGIRP
+671 KIDALLRHSGIKP
-684 IAK
+684 IEK

>member
-1 MTMNRLNMNK
+1 M
-11 NPLLSITDLIDFP
+11 NPLLTINDLIDFP

-35 KSLIEEAQN
+35 KTLIAEAQAV
-44 TLNVV
+44 LDNV
-49 TQDSTPA
+49 TKESTPP
-56 TWDDVI
+56 TWEDVV

-67 KTLAL
+67 KTLTL

-96 EALPLVTQFW
+96 EALPIVTQFW

-124 DEYAKLSAVR
+124 EEFKNLSAVR
-134 QRIIDEELVDF
+134 QRIVNEELIDF
-145 KLAGAFLPDDKKT
+145 KLAGAFLLEDKKAE
-158 QLKSVKEALAQES
+158 LKKVKESLAQES

-177 LLDATNAYSLLV
+177 LLDATNAYGLLV

-213 GQQGWRITLQIPH
+213 DQKGYRITLQIPH
-226 YLAVLQYAQN
+226 YLAVLQYADN

-257 GKFNNNDVMRR
+257 GKFNNNEVMKR
-268 IVELRAQEASLLGY
+268 IVELRATEASLLGY
-282 QNYGEVSL
+282 HNYGEVSL
-290 ATKMAKSPA
+290 ATKMANTPK
-299 EVIAFLRDLA
+299 EVVSFLRDLA
-309 QKSLPQAKEDMNE
+309 QKSLPQAKADMAE
-322 VKTFAKDK
+322 VKAFAKEK
-330 LGISDP
+330 LGIEDP

-349 EARYSF
+349 EAQYAF

-362 YFTLPAVFSGLFG
+362 YFTLPAVFKGLFG
-375 LVQKLFDIRIVKDT
+375 LVQTLFNIRIVKDR

-396 VQFFRIENKDG
+396 VQFFRIENAQG

-436 RLYGT
+436 RLYGE

-454 KPVGGKPALLTHDDV
+454 KPVGDKPALLTHDDV

-513 AWDWTVLESL
+513 AWDWTVIENL

-533 PRTLYDKMLAAKNF
+533 PRSLYDKMLAAKNF

-561 FDMRLHTEFNPQKDT
+561 FDMLLHTEFDPAKDS
-576 ILGLLSN
+576 IQSLLLK

-636 VLNPET
+636 VLNSQT
-642 GKKWLNEVLAVG
+642 GKKWLDEVLAVG

-659 MESFIAFRGRAP
+659 MDSFIAFRGRAP
-671 RIDALLRHSGIRP
+671 KIDALLRHSGIKP

>member
-1 MTMNRLNMNK
+1 M
-11 NPLLSITDLIDFP
+11 NPLLTLNDLIDFP

-35 KSLIEEAQN
+35 KTLIAEAQAV
-44 TLNVV
+44 LDNV
-49 TQDSTPA
+49 TKESTPP
-56 TWDDVI
+56 TWEDVI

-67 KTLAL
+67 KTLTL

-84 VCDEPELRKAYN
+84 VCDEPELRRAYN
-96 EALPLVTQFW
+96 EALPIVTQFW

-124 DEYAKLSAVR
+124 EEFKNLSAVR
-134 QRIIDEELVDF
+134 QRIVNEELIDF
-145 KLAGAFLPDDKKT
+145 KLAGAFLPKDKKAE
-158 QLKSVKEALAQES
+158 LKTVKESLAQES

-177 LLDATNAYSLLV
+177 LLDATNAYGLLV

-213 GQQGWRITLQIPH
+213 DQKGYRITLQIPH
-226 YLAVLQYAQN
+226 YLAVLQYADN

-257 GKFNNNDVMRR
+257 GKFNNNDVMNR
-268 IVELRAQEASLLGY
+268 IVELRAKEASLLGY
-282 QNYGEVSL
+282 RNYGEVSL
-290 ATKMAKSPA
+290 ATKMAKSPQ
-299 EVIAFLRDLA
+299 EVVSFLRDLA
-309 QKSLPQAKEDMNE
+309 QKSLPQAKADMAE
-322 VKTFAKDK
+322 VKTFAKEK
-330 LGISDP
+330 LGIDDP

-349 EARYSF
+349 EAQYAF

-362 YFTLPAVFSGLFG
+362 YFTLPAVFKGLFG
-375 LVQKLFDIRIVKDT
+375 LVQTLFNIRIVKDN

-396 VQFFRIENKDG
+396 VKFFRIENAQG

-436 RLYGT
+436 RLYGE

-454 KPVGGKPALLTHDDV
+454 KPVGDKPALLTHDDV

-513 AWDWTVLESL
+513 AWDWTVIENL

-533 PRTLYDKMLAAKNF
+533 PRSLYDKMLAAKNF

-561 FDMRLHTEFNPQKDT
+561 FDMLLHTEFDPAKDS
-576 ILGLLSN
+576 IQSLLLK
-583 VRKEVAVTHQ
+583 VRKGVAVTHQ

-636 VLNPET
+636 VLNSQT
-642 GKKWLNEVLAVG
+642 GKKWLDEVLAVG

-659 MESFIAFRGRAP
+659 MDSFIAFRGRAP
-671 RIDALLRHSGIRP
+671 KIDALLRHSGIKP

>member
-1 MTMNRLNMNK
+1 MST

-24 SIKPEHVVPGM
+24 AIKPEHVVPGM
-35 KSLIEEAQN
+35 KALIDDAQK
-44 TLNVV
+44 TLAVV

-62 TPLEK
+62 SPLEK

-96 EALPLVTQFW
+96 EALPIVTQFW

-116 KYKAIRES
+116 KYKAIKES
-124 DEYAKLSAVR
+124 SEFKKLSSVR
-134 QRIIDEELVDF
+134 QRIINEELIDF
-145 KLAGAFLPDDKKT
+145 KLAGAFLPEEKKAE
-158 QLKSVKEALAQES
+158 LKKVKETLAQES

-177 LLDATNAYSLLV
+177 LLDATNAYGLLI

-213 GQQGWRITLQIPH
+213 GQKGYRITLQVPH

-244 HAYVTRASELDFE
+244 HAYVTRASEFDFE

-268 IVELRAQEASLLGY
+268 IVQLREEEAKLLGY
-282 QNYGEVSL
+282 KNYGEVSL
-290 ATKMAKSPA
+290 ATKMADSP
-299 EVIAFLRDLA
+299 EQVVSFLRDLA
-309 QKSLPQAKEDMNE
+309 QKSLPQAKTDMAE
-322 VKTFAKDK
+322 VKTFAKEK
-330 LGISDP
+330 LGIEDP

-349 EARYSF
+349 EAQYSF
-355 SDQEVKQ
+355 SDQEMKQ
-362 YFTLPAVFSGLFG
+362 YFTLPAVFNGLFG
-375 LVQKLFDIRIVKDT
+375 LVQTLFNIRIVKDT

-396 VQFFRIENKDG
+396 VQFFRIENDKG
-407 EKIAQFY
+407 EKVAQFY

-436 RLYGT
+436 RLYGE

-454 KPVGGKPALLTHDDV
+454 KPVGDKPALLTHDDV

-533 PRTLYDKMLAAKNF
+533 PRALFEKMLAAKNF

-561 FDMRLHTEFNPQKDT
+561 FDMLLHTQFNAQKDN
-576 ILGLLSN
+576 ILDLLNN
-583 VRKEVAVTHQ
+583 VRKEVAVTQQ
-593 PDYNRFPNSF
+593 PAYNRFANSF

-636 VLNPET
+636 ILNPQT
-642 GKKWLNEVLAVG
+642 GKKWLDEVLAVG

-671 RIDALLRHSGIRP
+671 RIDALLRHSGIKP
-684 IAK
+684 LAK

>member
-1 MTMNRLNMNK
+1 MITSL
-11 NPLLSITDLIDFP
+11 NPLLSINDLIAFS
-24 SIKPEHVVPGM
+24 SIKPEHVVPGI
-35 KSLIEEAQN
+35 KALIAEAQAV
-44 TLNVV
+44 LENV
-49 TQDSTPA
+49 TKESTPA
-56 TWDDVI
+56 TWEDVI

-96 EALPLVTQFW
+96 EALPIVTKFW

-124 DEYAKLSAVR
+124 EGFKGLSAVR
-134 QRIIDEELVDF
+134 QRIINEELIDF
-145 KLAGAFLPDDKKT
+145 KLAGAFLPEDKKAE
-158 QLKSVKEALAQES
+158 LKKVKESLAQES

-177 LLDATNAYSLLV
+177 LLDTTNAYGLLV

-198 PADDIASFK
+198 PTDDIASFK

-213 GQQGWRITLQIPH
+213 DQKGYRITLQIPH
-226 YLAVLQYAQN
+226 YLAVLQYADN

-244 HAYVTRASELDFE
+244 HAYVTRASEFDFD
-257 GKFNNNDVMRR
+257 GKFNNNDVMRH
-268 IVELRAQEASLLGY
+268 IVELRANEASLLGY
-282 QNYGEVSL
+282 HNYGEVSL
-290 ATKMAKSPA
+290 ATKMAKSPQ
-299 EVIAFLRDLA
+299 EVVSFLRDLA
-309 QKSLPQAKEDMNE
+309 QKSLPQAKADMAE
-322 VKTFAKDK
+322 VKAFAKEK
-330 LGISDP
+330 LGIDDP

-349 EARYSF
+349 EAQYAF

-362 YFTLPAVFSGLFG
+362 YFTLPAVFKGLFG
-375 LVQKLFDIRIVKDT
+375 LVQTLFNIRIVKDT

-396 VQFFRIENKDG
+396 VQFFRIENEKG

-436 RLYGT
+436 RLYGE

-454 KPVGGKPALLTHDDV
+454 KPVGDKPALLTHDDV

-513 AWDWTVLESL
+513 AWDWTVIENL

-533 PRTLYDKMLAAKNF
+533 PRALYDKMLAAKNF

-561 FDMRLHTEFNPQKDT
+561 FDMLLHTEFDPAKDS
-576 ILGLLSN
+576 IQGLLLQ

-636 VLNPET
+636 VLNPQT
-642 GKKWLNEVLAVG
+642 GKKWLDEVLSVG

-659 MESFIAFRGRAP
+659 MDSFIAFRGRAP
-671 RIDALLRHSGIRP
+671 RIDALLRHSGIKP

>member
-1 MTMNRLNMNK
+1 MNMSN

-24 SIKPEHVVPGM
+24 AIKPEHVVPGM
-35 KSLIEEAQN
+35 KALIEEAQAAL
-44 TLNVV
+44 TEV
-49 TQDSTPA
+49 TKDTTPA

-62 TPLEK
+62 ATLER

-84 VCDEPELRKAYN
+84 VCDEPNLRKAYN
-96 EALPLVTQFW
+96 EALPIVTQFW

-116 KYKAIRES
+116 KYKAIKES
-124 DEYAKLSAVR
+124 EGFKSLSAVR
-134 QRIIDEELVDF
+134 QRIINEELIDF
-145 KLAGAFLPDDKKT
+145 KLAGAFLPDAQKAELKT
-158 QLKSVKEALAQES
+158 VKENLAQES

-207 ETAEAA
+207 ETAEANNQK
-213 GQQGWRITLQIPH
+213 GYRITLQVPH

-244 HAYVTRASELDFE
+244 HAYVTRASEFDFD
-257 GKFNNNDVMRR
+257 GKFNNNDVMRH
-268 IVELRAQEASLLGY
+268 IVALREKEAKILGY
-282 QNYGEVSL
+282 HNYGEVSL
-290 ATKMAKSPA
+290 ATKMAESPDQ
-299 EVIAFLRDLA
+299 VIAFLRDLA
-309 QKSLPQAKEDMNE
+309 HKSLPQAKTDMAE
-322 VKTFAKDK
+322 VKTFAKEK
-330 LGISDP
+330 LGIDDP
-336 QSWDLPYA
+336 QSWDLPFA

-349 EARYSF
+349 EARYAY

-362 YFTLPAVFSGLFG
+362 YFTLPAVFKGLFG
-375 LVQKLFDIRIVKDT
+375 LVQTLFNIRIVKDT

-396 VQFFRIENKDG
+396 VQFFRIENDKG

-436 RLYGT
+436 SLYGA

-454 KPVGGKPALLTHDDV
+454 KPVGEKPALLTHDDV

-513 AWDWTVLESL
+513 AWDWSVLENL
-523 TSHVQTGEKL
+523 TSHVKTGEKL
-533 PRTLYDKMLAAKNF
+533 PRALYDKMLAAKNF

-561 FDMRLHTEFNPQKDT
+561 FDMLLHTSFDSSKDD
-576 ILGLLSN
+576 ILTLLN
-583 VRKEVAVTHQ
+583 EVRKEVAVTVQ
-593 PDYNRFPNSF
+593 PDYNRFANSF

-659 MESFIAFRGRAP
+659 MDSFIAFRGRAP
-671 RIDALLRHSGIRP
+671 RIDALLRHSGIKP
-684 IAK
+684 VSK

>member
-1 MTMNRLNMNK
+1 MSN
-11 NPLLSITDLIDFP
+11 NPLLSINDLIDFP
-24 SIKPEHVVPGM
+24 AIKPEHVVPAM
-35 KSLIEEAQN
+35 KSLIADAQE
-44 TLNVV
+44 TLTAV

-84 VCDEPELRKAYN
+84 VCDEPQLRKAYN
-96 EALPLVTQFW
+96 EALPIVTQFW
-106 IGLSQSNLSQ
+106 IGLSQSSLSQ
-116 KYKAIRES
+116 KYKAIKES
-124 DEYAKLSAVR
+124 DGFRNLSAVR
-134 QRIIDEELVDF
+134 QRIINEELIDF
-145 KLAGAFLPDDKKT
+145 KLAGAFLPEDKKAE
-158 QLKSVKEALAQES
+158 LKTVKETLAQES

-177 LLDATNAYSLLV
+177 LLDATNAYGLLV
-189 EDEKELAGI
+189 DDEKELAGI
-198 PADDIASFK
+198 PADDIAAFK
-207 ETAEAA
+207 ETAQAA
-213 GQQGWRITLQIPH
+213 NQEGYRITLQIPH

-244 HAYVTRASELDFE
+244 HAYVIRASELDFD
-257 GKFNNNDVMRR
+257 GKFSNNDVMRR
-268 IVELRAQEASLLGY
+268 IVDLRAQEARLLGY
-282 QNYGEVSL
+282 RNYGEVSL
-290 ATKMAKSPA
+290 ATKMAKTPE
-299 EVIAFLRDLA
+299 EVVAFLRDLA
-309 QKSLPQAKEDMNE
+309 QKSLPQAKADMAE
-322 VKTFAKDK
+322 VKAFAKDN
-330 LGISDP
+330 LGIADP

-349 EARYSF
+349 EARYAY

-362 YFTLPAVFSGLFG
+362 YFTLPAVFNGLFG
-375 LVQKLFDIRIVKDT
+375 LVQTLFNIRIVNDN

-396 VQFFRIENKDG
+396 VQFFRIENAQG

-414 MDLYARPNKRGGAWM
+414 VDLYARPNKRGGAWM

-436 RLYGT
+436 RLYGA

-454 KPVGGKPALLTHDDV
+454 KPVGDKPALLTHDDV

-489 PAASGINGVEWDAVE
+489 PSASGINGVEWDAVE

-533 PRTLYDKMLAAKNF
+533 PRSLYDKMLAAKNF

-561 FDMRLHTEFNPQKDT
+561 FDMLLHTEFDSQKDN
-576 ILGLLSN
+576 ILDLLAE
-583 VRKEVAVTHQ
+583 VRKEVAVTKQ

-642 GKKWLNEVLAVG
+642 GQKWLNEVLAVG

-659 MESFIAFRGRAP
+659 MDSFIAFRGRAP
-671 RIDALLRHSGIRP
+671 KIDALLRHSGIKP

>member
-1 MTMNRLNMNK
+1 MST

-24 SIKPEHVVPGM
+24 AIKPEHVVPGM
-35 KSLIEEAQN
+35 KALIDDAQK
-44 TLNVV
+44 TLAVV

-62 TPLEK
+62 SPLEK

-96 EALPLVTQFW
+96 EALPIVTQFW

-116 KYKAIRES
+116 KYKAIKES
-124 DEYAKLSAVR
+124 SEFKKLSSVR
-134 QRIIDEELVDF
+134 QRIINEELIDF
-145 KLAGAFLPDDKKT
+145 KLAGAFLPEDKKAE
-158 QLKSVKEALAQES
+158 LKKVKETLAQES

-177 LLDATNAYSLLV
+177 LLDATNAYGLLV
-189 EDEKELAGI
+189 EDGKELAGI

-213 GQQGWRITLQIPH
+213 GQKGYRITLQVPH

-244 HAYVTRASELDFE
+244 HAYVTRASEFDFE

-268 IVELRAQEASLLGY
+268 IVQLREEEAKLLGY
-282 QNYGEVSL
+282 KNYGEVSL
-290 ATKMAKSPA
+290 ATKMADSP
-299 EVIAFLRDLA
+299 EQVVSFLRDLA
-309 QKSLPQAKEDMNE
+309 HKSLPQAKADMTE
-322 VKTFAKDK
+322 VKTFAKEK
-330 LGISDP
+330 LGIEDP
-336 QSWDLPYA
+336 HSWDLPYA

-349 EARYSF
+349 EAQYSF

-362 YFTLPAVFSGLFG
+362 YFTLPAVFNGLFG
-375 LVQKLFDIRIVKDT
+375 LVQTLFNIRIVKDT

-396 VQFFRIENKDG
+396 VQFFRIENEQG
-407 EKIAQFY
+407 EKVAQFY

-436 RLYGT
+436 RLYGE

-454 KPVGGKPALLTHDDV
+454 KPVGDKPALLTHDDV

-533 PRTLYDKMLAAKNF
+533 PRQLFEKMLAAKNF

-561 FDMRLHTEFNPQKDT
+561 FDMLLHTQFNAQKDS
-576 ILGLLSN
+576 ILDLLNN
-583 VRKEVAVTHQ
+583 VRKEVAVTQQ
-593 PDYNRFPNSF
+593 PAYNRFANSF

-636 VLNPET
+636 ILNPQT
-642 GKKWLNEVLAVG
+642 GKKWLDEVLAVG

-671 RIDALLRHSGIRP
+671 RIDALLRHSGIKP
-684 IAK
+684 FAK

>member
-1 MTMNRLNMNK
+1 M
-11 NPLLSITDLIDFP
+11 NPLLTINDLIDFP

-35 KSLIEEAQN
+35 KTLIAEAQRV
-44 TLNVV
+44 LDNV
-49 TQDSTPA
+49 TKESTPA
-56 TWDDVI
+56 TWEDVV

-67 KTLAL
+67 KTLTL

-96 EALPLVTQFW
+96 EALPIVTQFW

-124 DEYAKLSAVR
+124 EEFKNLSAVR
-134 QRIIDEELVDF
+134 QRIVNEELIDF
-145 KLAGAFLPDDKKT
+145 KLAGAFLPKDKKAE
-158 QLKSVKEALAQES
+158 LKTVKESLAQES

-177 LLDATNAYSLLV
+177 LLDATNAYGLLV

-213 GQQGWRITLQIPH
+213 DQKGYRITLQIPH
-226 YLAVLQYAQN
+226 YLAVLQYADN

-257 GKFNNNDVMRR
+257 GKFNNNDVMNR
-268 IVELRAQEASLLGY
+268 IVELRAKEASLLGY
-282 QNYGEVSL
+282 RNYGEVSL
-290 ATKMAKSPA
+290 ATKMAKSPQ
-299 EVIAFLRDLA
+299 EVVSFLRDLA
-309 QKSLPQAKEDMNE
+309 QKSLPQAKADMAE
-322 VKTFAKDK
+322 VKTFAKEK
-330 LGISDP
+330 LGIDDP

-349 EARYSF
+349 EAQYAF

-362 YFTLPAVFSGLFG
+362 YFTLPAVFKGLFG
-375 LVQKLFDIRIVKDT
+375 LVQTLFNIRIVKDN

-396 VQFFRIENKDG
+396 VQFFRIENAQG

-436 RLYGT
+436 RLYGK

-454 KPVGGKPALLTHDDV
+454 KPVGDKPALLTHDDV

-513 AWDWTVLESL
+513 AWDWTVIENL

-533 PRTLYDKMLAAKNF
+533 PRSLYDKMLAAKNF

-561 FDMRLHTEFNPQKDT
+561 FDMLLHTEFDPAKDS
-576 ILGLLSN
+576 IQSLLLK
-583 VRKEVAVTHQ
+583 VRKEVAVTQQ

-623 LSSDAFSLFEETG
+623 LSSDAFSLFEQTG
-636 VLNPET
+636 VLNSQT
-642 GKKWLNEVLAVG
+642 GKKWLDEVLAVG

-659 MESFIAFRGRAP
+659 MDSFIAFRGRAP
-671 RIDALLRHSGIRP
+671 KIDALLRHSGIKP

>member
-1 MTMNRLNMNK
+1 MSN

-24 SIKPEHVVPGM
+24 AIKPEHVVPGM
-35 KSLIEEAQN
+35 KALIEEAQA
-44 TLNVV
+44 TLSEV
-49 TQDSTPA
+49 TKDTTPA

-62 TPLEK
+62 APLER

-84 VCDEPELRKAYN
+84 VCDEPQLRKAYN
-96 EALPLVTQFW
+96 EALPIVTQFW

-116 KYKAIRES
+116 KYKAIKES
-124 DEYAKLSAVR
+124 AGFKSLSAVR
-134 QRIIDEELVDF
+134 QRIINEELIDF
-145 KLAGAFLPDDKKT
+145 KLAGAFLPQAQKAELKK
-158 QLKSVKEALAQES
+158 VKETLAQES

-177 LLDATNAYSLLV
+177 LLDATNAYGLLV
-189 EDEKELAGI
+189 EDEKELEGI

-207 ETAEAA
+207 ETAEAN
-213 GQQGWRITLQIPH
+213 QQKGYRITLQVPH

-244 HAYVTRASELDFE
+244 HAYVTRASEFDFE

-268 IVELRAQEASLLGY
+268 IVELREKEASILGY
-282 QNYGEVSL
+282 RNYGEVSL
-290 ATKMAKSPA
+290 ATKMAQSPDQ
-299 EVIAFLRDLA
+299 VIAFLRDLA
-309 QKSLPQAKEDMNE
+309 QTSLPQAKADMAE
-322 VKTFAKDK
+322 VKTFAREK
-330 LGISDP
+330 LGIDDP
-336 QSWDLPYA
+336 QSWDLPFA

-349 EARYSF
+349 EARYAY

-362 YFTLPAVFSGLFG
+362 YFTLPAVFKGLFG
-375 LVQKLFDIRIVKDT
+375 LVQTLFNIRIVNDS
-389 APVWHPD
+389 APLWHPD
-396 VQFFRIENKDG
+396 VQFFRIENDKG

-454 KPVGGKPALLTHDDV
+454 KPVGDKPALLTHDDV

-513 AWDWTVLESL
+513 AWNRTVLENL

-561 FDMRLHTEFNPQKDT
+561 FDMLLHTSFDSGKDD
-576 ILGLLSN
+576 ILTLLN
-583 VRKEVAVTHQ
+583 EVRKEVAVTEQ
-593 PDYNRFPNSF
+593 PSYNRFANSF

-642 GKKWLNEVLAVG
+642 GKKWLDEVLAVG

-659 MESFIAFRGRAP
+659 MESFITFRGRAP
-671 RIDALLRHSGIRP
+671 RIDALLRHSGIKP